1 MENTNVVQNVSLVT
15 IDHYMSNPAD
25 GFDSLYSEFWGTQ
38 ILKVPVLRVFG
49 CTPNGNY
56 KDNVLNKLKLYAY
69 SLFWFILNI
78 IIF

>member
-1 MENTNVVQNVSLVT
+1 MENTNIVQNVSLVT
-15 IDHYMSNPAD
+15 IDHYMSNPVD

-56 KDNVLNKLKLYAY
+56 KHNLLKNLSYVLIVYIELY
-69 SLFWFILNI
+69 LI
-78 IIF
+78 

>member
-1 MENTNVVQNVSLVT
+1 MDNINIVQNVSLVT

-38 ILKVPVLRVFG
+38 ILKVPVIRVFG

-56 KDNVLNKLKLYAY
+56 DDNVFICLKNISYMLIAY
-69 SLFWFILNI
+69 FS
-78 IIF
+78 